1 MTRRI
6 DLHAHFIPDAYREFL
21 VAASQGSPDG
31 IKALP
36 AWSAGAALEA
46 MEKLE
51 IEKAFLSISSP
62 GVFFGDIE
70 ATRSIS
76 RLANE
81 DAVHLREAHPGR
93 FGFFACVPIPDV
105 DAAESELDYALD
117 RLGADG
123 LVLQTNTAGVYLGDP
138 RLEGLYARLD
148 QRRST
153 LFIHPTTPHE
163 AAHVALGYPRPML
176 EFIFET
182 TRAVTQLIISGVL
195 DRYPGMRVIVPHAGA
210 ALPILAARIELLL
223 PILAAAGTVPP
234 SVRDALK
241 RVHFDLAGAP
251 VPELLGALLSVADPS
266 RIHYGSD
273 FPFTPLEAALRLSA
287 ALDATEQIDAELR
300 DSIDSGN
307 ARRVFA

>member
-21 VAASQGSPDG
+21 IAAGQGSPDG

-36 AWSAGAALEA
+36 AWSEGAALEA
-46 MEKLE
+46 MQKLE
-51 IEKAFLSISSP
+51 IEKAYLSISSP
-62 GVFFGDIE
+62 GVYFGDID
-70 ATRSIS
+70 ATRAIS
-76 RLANE
+76 RAANE
-81 DAVHLREAHPGR
+81 EAVRLREANPGR

-105 DAAESELDYALD
+105 DAAENELDYALEELD
-117 RLGADG
+117 ADG

-138 RLEGLYARLD
+138 RLDGLYSRLD
-148 QRRST
+148 RRGST

-163 AAHVALGYPRPML
+163 GAHLALGYPRPML

-182 TRAVTQLIISGVL
+182 TRAVTQLIISGAL

-223 PILAAAGTVPP
+223 PILAAQGTVPP

-241 RVHFDLAGAP
+241 RVHFDVAGAP
-251 VPELLGALLSVADPS
+251 VPELLGALLSVADPT

-273 FPFTPLEAALRLSA
+273 FPFTPLDAALRLSA
-287 ALDATEQIDAELR
+287 ALDATEQLDAELR
-300 DSIDSGN
+300 RSIDAGN
-307 ARRVFA
+307 ARLAFS